1 MAVGISQKYA
11 YPRLATAHKTIR
23 LLKILSNPKEPTRI
37 SLREVSLS
45 SLPPYRC
52 LSYTWGDPLDRSLSS
67 PSNDMQ
73 MSSERDHYVHNEDGS
88 VIRVPENLVD
98 ALHQIS
104 RIQYSEAKGQVSS
117 WWIDAICIN
126 QEDAG
131 ERSIQVYMMDIIY
144 RGAESVLIWL
154 GKEDEHTGVAIK
166 VLKSLARVSPALTQ
180 TPRRFRSFNTDSFRI
195 LDSLDKLCKDLGI
208 RDVYLQDLLHYA
220 AFLQRKWF
228 TRMWVIQESFFAA
241 ATTVFCGEREIEWAA
256 IKESS
261 RVISQAGMDTLIK
274 AYVGYATQHS
284 LDVDTIKLPDNR
296 LSNQLIFGSLQ
307 STTGEALKLGQL
319 LYYSRLFEASDPRD
333 KVFAIL
339 GLWKFTRGDQ
349 AGQFDIWPDYSK
361 DVSEVYIEA
370 TTSAIRE
377 SGNLDI
383 LSLVEGTFC
392 EKICGLPSWI
402 PDYSQGP
409 RMYSIVQISAPNPP
423 QLRLHA
429 NFEAP
434 TVSKMRILAVQG
446 FEIDIVEDVGPTYSD
461 IMNDFELWSLLNLLL
476 AYPQIHYPTGGSP
489 CNAFWRTLIKD
500 TFRGSQTGIEA
511 QVAFPAFIMQRVR
524 ETRQQIEILEECD
537 EQALAEEL
545 GAILQET
552 EMVIEHL
559 SSRYAEANTIP
570 TLREIEEMVRVEE
583 EEGSLAEQKLE
594 SDRKDIEESFRIAYF
609 RRRLFRT
616 AQGYFGIASQSIV
629 PGDRVWV
636 LAGARVPFVLKA
648 ADVDGESWQLV
659 SEAYVHGV
667 MHGDASAGEI
677 SLRRICLV

>member
-1 MAVGISQKYA
+1 
-11 YPRLATAHKTIR
+11 
-23 LLKILSNPKEPTRI
+23 
-37 SLREVSLS
+37 
-45 SLPPYRC
+45 
-52 LSYTWGDPLDRSLSS
+52 
-67 PSNDMQ
+67 
-73 MSSERDHYVHNEDGS
+73 
-88 VIRVPENLVD
+88 
-98 ALHQIS
+98 
-104 RIQYSEAKGQVSS
+104 
-117 WWIDAICIN
+117 
-126 QEDAG
+126 
-131 ERSIQVYMMDIIY
+131 MDIIY
-144 RGAESVLIWL
+144 RRAESVLIWL

-241 ATTVFCGEREIEWAA
+241 ATTVFCGEREIEWPA

-261 RVISQAGMDTLIK
+261 RVISQTGMDTLIK